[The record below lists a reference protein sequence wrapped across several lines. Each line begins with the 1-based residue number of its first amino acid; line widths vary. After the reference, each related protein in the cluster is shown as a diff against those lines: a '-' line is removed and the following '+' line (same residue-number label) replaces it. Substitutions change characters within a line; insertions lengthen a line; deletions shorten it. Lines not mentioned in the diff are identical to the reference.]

1 MTEFV
6 TLRSK
11 TYSSLADVNDENKKA
26 NLTKHLEEIQLEN
39 KINRLEKN
47 KLNVDI
53 LREKHK

>member
-11 TYSSLADVNDENKKA
+11 TYSSLADVNDENKKV

-39 KINRLEKN
+39 KINQLEKN